1 MFIDP
6 GDHDIGLWIVL
17 FQVSRFSNHLCH
29 PSINVTRA
37 ALGCT
42 HCAKLV
48 VQTNLP
54 SIGKTHIF
62 RTGMKSTF
70 TWTTPYKSISVLII
84 T

>member
-1 MFIDP
+1 MLVFNNL
-6 GDHDIGLWIVL
+6 DIYDQSMANNSKL
-17 FQVSRFSNHLCH
+17 
-29 PSINVTRA
+29 A
-37 ALGCT
+37 DKT
-42 HCAKLV
+42 HCPKLV

-70 TWTTPYKSISVLII
+70 TWTMPYKSISVLII